1 MPTLA
6 LTHGSKLE
14 VAINIVQNAKLFTD
28 TLCGAFLIFP
38 FKGLYRVQVVHIRGK
53 GKIEQE
59 RNLSS

>member
-28 TLCGAFLIFP
+28 TLCGAFLILP
-38 FKGLYRVQVVHIRGK
+38 IGTGADNQNG
-53 GKIEQE
+53 
-59 RNLSS
+59 NLRWHLP